1 MVAFA
6 TLAMALTA
14 AGSGHAQYAMLAGIV
29 CAATLLFAVT
39 IISTTVHRDH
49 VQHHHAPSLL
59 MDGYQQ
65 SPAFA
70 TERGAQPA
78 VDPHRTT

>member
-14 AGSGHAQYAMLAGIV
+14 AGSGHAQYAMLAGII
-29 CAATLLFAVT
+29 CAATILFAIT

-49 VQHHHAPSLL
+49 VQRHNVPSLL
-59 MDGYQQ
+59 MDSWEQ

-70 TERGAQPA
+70 TRRGAAPA
-78 VDPHRTT
+78 IEPHQSA